1 MQELIKRAQEADL
14 HVLIGCIDATN
25 QAVLVCMKKWALFMQ
40 VLLSKS
46 VLSLGNG

>member
-25 QAVLVCMKKWALFMQ
+25 QASIGLHEKWALFMQ

-46 VLSLGNG
+46 VLSLVNG